1 MASATASADAT
12 PLPTNLAGVKVLIN
26 GIEAPLFFV
35 SFAQVNFQVP
45 FEIGLGQATIRV
57 MRDDAMGNPISAAI
71 DVRSP
76 GIFLLGIAQYGIV
89 TNFTQGNFPI
99 PTALGAAA
107 GLPAAP
113 ARPGDAIV
121 VWATGLSTVT
131 PGVASGAAAPFDP
144 LSVSDAIP
152 DVLVGFG
159 IFGTPVRPF
168 FAGLAPGFVALF
180 QINLFLPVQLA
191 TNDRM
196 PVTLEFSDGRRSNTV
211 EIAVER

>member
-1 MASATASADAT
+1 M
-12 PLPTNLAGVKVLIN
+12 KVLIN

-35 SFAQVNFQVP
+35 SFGQVNFQVP
-45 FEIGLGQATIRV
+45 YEIALGQATIRV
-57 MRDDAMGNPISAAI
+57 MRDDAMGNPTSAAI
-71 DVRSP
+71 DIRSR
-76 GIFLLGIAQYGIV
+76 GIFLLNIGQYGIV
-89 TNFTQGNFPI
+89 TNFTQGNFPL
-99 PTALGAAA
+99 PTAVGAAA

-121 VWATGLSTVT
+121 VWATGLGSVT
-131 PGVASGAAAPFDP
+131 PAVATGAAAPFDR
-144 LSVSDAIP
+144 LLVADSVP

-168 FAGLAPGFVALF
+168 FVGLAPGFVALF

-191 TNDRM
+191 TNDRT
-196 PVTLEFSDGRRSNTV
+196 PITLEFSDGRRSNTV